1 MKNLYIMKYQLF
13 LSLCAI
19 VLSVQFSCSI
29 AQENQNEYK
38 IFGIVQNIDT
48 SSNIILAIFDPVTQE
63 RISID
68 TTKMDTEGH
77 YQLEYHFDHPD
88 LFRVNFPER
97 QTIML
102 AIDEGQVAI
111 ELNVVGKSGGAI
123 DIIGSPD
130 SEKLLGYNQF
140 REESNQ
146 RLIRPTYTAM
156 REAQISGDGED
167 EAIAVAA
174 YVENSKLHRKE
185 LIDYTTKNIGTSV
198 ALYGTVL
205 RWTGDDEVSKLEKLV
220 ADFAQSHPDLP
231 MTHAMQDKVNR
242 YKKIAIGVKAPDIHS
257 KDQYGNPIKL
267 FENLGKVT
275 LIDFWASWC
284 GPCIRQLP
292 DLHKAYDAYQDDG
305 FQIFS
310 VSVDT
315 KENKW
320 TEAIEKY
327 QMNWLHASD
336 VNGWQSAH
344 ANDYNVTFVPFN
356 LLLDENGTI
365 IGKNLH
371 SVTLQETVKQLLNK
385 S

>member
-1 MKNLYIMKYQLF
+1 MKNQVF
-13 LSLCAI
+13 LPVFAI
-19 VLSVQFSCSI
+19 FLSVQLSCTD
-29 AQENQNEYK
+29 AQESQNKYQ
-38 IFGIVQNIDT
+38 ISGIVQNIDT
-48 SSNIILAIFDPVTQE
+48 SSNIILDVYDPVTQE
-63 RISID
+63 RATID
-68 TTKMDTEGH
+68 TARMDVEGY
-77 YQLEYHFDHPD
+77 YQLGYHFDHPD
-88 LFRVNFPER
+88 LYRVSFPGR
-97 QTIML
+97 QTVML
-102 AIDEGQVAI
+102 AIDEGQAAI
-111 ELNVVGKSGGAI
+111 ELNVAGKSGGDV

-130 SEKLLGYNQF
+130 SEKLLGYDQF

-146 RLIRPTYTAM
+146 RLIRPTYAAM
-156 REAQISGDGED
+156 REAQKSGDGEK

-220 ADFAQSHPDLP
+220 TDFAQSHPDLP
-231 MTHAMQDKVNR
+231 MTYAMQEKVNR
-242 YKKIAIGVKAPDIHS
+242 YKKIAIGVKAPDILS
-257 KDQYGNPIKL
+257 KDQHGNPINL

-292 DLHKAYDAYQDDG
+292 DLHKAYDEYQDDG
-305 FQIFS
+305 FEIFS

-344 ANDYNVTFVPFN
+344 AKDYNVTFVPFN

-371 SVTLQETVKQLLNK
+371 SVTLQETVKELLNK

>member
-1 MKNLYIMKYQLF
+1 MKYHLLLTLLAIT
-13 LSLCAI
+13 LSG
-19 VLSVQFSCSI
+19 QFSCST
-29 AQENQNEYK
+29 AQEEPGEYK
-38 IFGIVQNIDT
+38 ISGTVQNIDT
-48 SSNIILAIFDPVTQE
+48 SSIIVLAIFDPVTQE
-63 RISID
+63 RTTID
-68 TTKMDTEGH
+68 TTKMDNAGR
-77 YQLEYHFDHPD
+77 YQLDYHFDYPD
-88 LFRVNFPER
+88 LFRVSFPGR

-102 AIDEGQVAI
+102 AIDEGQTAI
-111 ELNVVGKSGGAI
+111 ELNVEGKSGGAVE
-123 DIIGSPD
+123 IIGSTD
-130 SEKLLGYNQF
+130 SEKLLGYDQF
-140 REESNQ
+140 RAESNQ

-156 REAQISGDGED
+156 REAQKSGDGEE

-185 LIDYTTKNIGTSV
+185 LIDYTSKNIGTSV

-220 ADFAQSHPDLP
+220 KDFAQNHPDLP
-231 MTHAMQDKVNR
+231 MTLAMQEKVNR
-242 YKKIAIGVKAPDIHS
+242 YKKIAIGVTAPDILS
-257 KDQYGNPIKL
+257 KDQFGNEIKL
-267 FENLGKVT
+267 SEHLGKVT

-292 DLHKAYDAYQDDG
+292 DLHKAYDEYQDDG

-327 QMNWLHASD
+327 QMDWLHASD

-356 LLLDENGTI
+356 LLLDENGKI